1 MLFILVNK
9 TRSNLSPEEFR
20 ELGELAKAFYSNIPE
35 SVTLH
40 ADWAALDHS
49 RTFALLE
56 ADDQGAIEAI
66 QAPFRPY
73 VDIEIIPVRRL
84 SGWEVS

>member
-1 MLFILVNK
+1 MLFMLINQ
-9 TRSNLSPEEFR
+9 TRSDLSPEEFQR
-20 ELGELAKAFYSNIPE
+20 LGELAKAFYANIPE
-35 SVTLH
+35 NVTLH
-40 ADWAALDHS
+40 ADWAALDRS

-56 ADDQGAIEAI
+56 ADEQGAIEAI

-73 VDIEIIPVRRL
+73 VEIEIIPVRRL